1 MDSRLAPEKPQHG
14 ITLFGESAESLPIA
28 TRVFARN
35 HPDVTGECLRI
46 DESRRIAKAY
56 FGRQRRH
63 RAHTWMRHEPSGL
76 RTRARL
82 LTDFFIELVDVRRQ
96 VIVELL

>member
-1 MDSRLAPEKPQHG
+1 
-14 ITLFGESAESLPIA
+14 
-28 TRVFARN
+28 
-35 HPDVTGECLRI
+35 
-46 DESRRIAKAY
+46 
-56 FGRQRRH
+56 
-63 RAHTWMRHEPSGL
+63 MRHEPSGL